1 LGWTRQYRF
10 EQTATAGAKYG
21 PEGWLGGKIYLA
33 NDDVSTDQ
41 VFTIST
47 AHGPMT
53 ITLKAGESVDE
64 EIDSIQYVSVSQAI
78 AIRIWIFGGWIA

>member
-1 LGWTRQYRF
+1 MGWTRQYRF
-10 EQTATAGAKYG
+10 EDTASTTSKYG

-33 NDDVSTDQ
+33 NDDLSTDQ
-41 VFTIST
+41 VCSIST

-53 ITLKAGESVDE
+53 ITLRAGESFDE

-78 AIRIWIFGGWIA
+78 AVRIWIFGGWIE